1 MTYFER
7 MSVCLRAVGVSSTF
21 RQPDTTL
28 VSACLLYTS
37 TPTMSPP
44 ASKYSMAACPMASV
58 PANPTAPLMAQPSTG
73 TTPTAVRAMLR
84 NRNAPVSYTHLDVVA
99 DQDCTVLFLNLA
111 KVVGPCSCRCDH
123 HALVARNMIAA
134 IARQSLALSRR
145 IFHVAPKSIR
155 GKVLAYLSNEAERT
169 GTREFDIPFNRQQ
182 LADYLG
188 VDRSALS
195 AELSRMQ
202 KAGLIRC
209 RRNHFALPHSPSNST
224 CLLYTS
230 RCV

>member
-1 MTYFER
+1 M
-7 MSVCLRAVGVSSTF
+7 
-21 RQPDTTL
+21 
-28 VSACLLYTS
+28 
-37 TPTMSPP
+37 
-44 ASKYSMAACPMASV
+44 
-58 PANPTAPLMAQPSTG
+58 
-73 TTPTAVRAMLR
+73 
-84 NRNAPVSYTHLDVVA
+84 DVVA

-169 GTREFDIPFNRQQ
+169 GTREQ

-224 CLLYTS
+224 
-230 RCV
+230 VEK

>member
-1 MTYFER
+1 MER
-7 MSVCLRAVGVSSTF
+7 NAFLAGTPLFSGVASQEVG
-21 RQPDTTL
+21 
-28 VSACLLYTS
+28 
-37 TPTMSPP
+37 
-44 ASKYSMAACPMASV
+44 
-58 PANPTAPLMAQPSTG
+58 
-73 TTPTAVRAMLR
+73 AMLDCLDAHER
-84 NRNAPVSYTHLDVVA
+84 RYAQGERIHHMGDSVSTAGIVLTGRVRIEHVDPWGNVSVVGMRGPGAMFGEAYAAAGEPLLVDVVA

-155 GKVLAYLSNEAERT
+155 GKVLAYLSNEAERA

-209 RRNHFALPHSPSNST
+209 RRTHFALPHSPSNST
-224 CLLYTS
+224 
-230 RCV
+230 VEK